1 MQILIKKSKSGRLG
15 MQPEQ
20 GGVPLLTTLSL
31 TKTRAMYTFK
41 FIANNDAIQCVQ
53 KNVVSKR

>member
-1 MQILIKKSKSGRLG
+1 MQL
-15 MQPEQ
+15 EQ
-20 GGVPLLTTLSL
+20 GGVPLLATLSL

-41 FIANNDAIQCVQ
+41 FIANNDAIQRVQ